1 VLTLLAGVQSGLRS
15 ATLRPGGA
23 SAPSG
28 RFAQQMRETSSALV
42 HARVISIRVLQ
53 QQHKMSKKP
62 AAEVPQEFMDPISM
76 RIFVDPVVTEYG
88 HTYSRGPLLQW
99 WASSGRCTCPNT
111 NQDLRDRTLRPNV
124 QLRQVM
130 QEFFE
135 QHPEIDRENYEFPE
149 KPKEACVSWMQ
160 FFVGT
165 AVFAVGYLLGSNRK
179 PAIEDSR
186 RAEAASA
193 ASADA
198 NAARALQQGFG
209 S

>member
-1 VLTLLAGVQSGLRS
+1 
-15 ATLRPGGA
+15 
-23 SAPSG
+23 
-28 RFAQQMRETSSALV
+28 
-42 HARVISIRVLQ
+42 
-53 QQHKMSKKP
+53 MSKKGVV
-62 AAEVPQEFMDPISM
+62 EVPENFRCPISM
-76 RIFVDPVVTEYG
+76 RILNDPVVTADG
-88 HTYSRGPLLQW
+88 HTYSHQSILQW

-165 AVFAVGYLLGSNRK
+165 AVFALGYLLGSNRK

-186 RAEAASA
+186 RAEASSA
-193 ASADA
+193 AAADGH
-198 NAARALQQGFG
+198 AARALQQGFG